1 MRKIFITFAAL
12 LISMST
18 IAETTET
25 DFVAETQDINDGK
38 DLNYWTKEL
47 ASRVKVRGYAQAGYT
62 ATLPE
67 EGEKRNT
74 FDMKRVVLMVG
85 AEITPEFYAFFMHEF
100 KLKDMQEYYLEYRP
114 SKAFKLRFGQSK
126 IEYTMENPM
135 SPCVLESIGP
145 MAQGVFWLCGYDP
158 LIGNPA
164 GRDMG
169 LMVYGDLFNDKL
181 GYVLEVVNGG
191 QTNASDRDNRKNVI
205 GKLEFKPV
213 QNLRLSVS
221 GQIGYGTA
229 VADSKYNPTVN
240 VGDIYRQNRYA
251 AGAEWKSKAT
261 GNDFYK
267 NRCAMVRTEVLGGK
281 DGGCKSVGAYISSS
295 IPLYKGLDLVWMA
308 DYMNYN
314 TDMGLKKTNLMAGV
328 QYWIFKRCRL
338 QAQYTYSARSTA
350 MKALEGANQSI
361 IQTQIQVAF

>member
-1 MRKIFITFAAL
+1 
-12 LISMST
+12 
-18 IAETTET
+18 
-25 DFVAETQDINDGK
+25 
-38 DLNYWTKEL
+38 
-47 ASRVKVRGYAQAGYT
+47 
-62 ATLPE
+62 
-67 EGEKRNT
+67 
-74 FDMKRVVLMVG
+74 
-85 AEITPEFYAFFMHEF
+85 
-100 KLKDMQEYYLEYRP
+100 
-114 SKAFKLRFGQSK
+114 
-126 IEYTMENPM
+126 M

-145 MAQGVFWLCGYDP
+145 MAQGVFWFCGYDP

-213 QNLRLSVS
+213 PNLRLSVS

-229 VADSKYNPTVN
+229 VADSKYNPTVRE
-240 VGDIYRQNRYA
+240 GDIYRQNRYA

-281 DGGCKSVGAYISSS
+281 DGGCKSFGAYVSSS